1 MRVMSV
7 EDIHFMGIKVVYSH
21 LIDNGY
27 DVLQVRK
34 EIDIDP
40 QILAK
45 KENRFVL
52 VVVKTAVYPKMG
64 VLSPNVA
71 VKVQNLAIEKQAL
84 SYFASVGI
92 ANANGESD
100 SEMAMPILNGEYYIN
115 FNGLV
120 PITIF

>member
-1 MRVMSV
+1 MSV